1 MHHLWILDGPRKL
14 GQPRSTRGAN
24 GSLMEK
30 HFTTL
35 ETDFTL
41 VTLLPWRKGTFYLVS
56 RKSSSKSWL
65 SFLLFCPR
73 IPNGFLILT
82 HYGKGAIDQFYLKGM
97 SPKGAVISRVSVNT
111 LTLLHCEWVN
121 KRHATVALKMS
132 SGDCH
137 RGISDH
143 YR

>member
-1 MHHLWILDGPRKL
+1 MYSYVLKSKL
-14 GQPRSTRGAN
+14 ARNERVLLIVLPLFSISKRENYKSFVYDKVAFPSPQMSTFPEFASNFR
-24 GSLMEK
+24 
-30 HFTTL
+30 
-35 ETDFTL
+35 DF
-41 VTLLPWRKGTFYLVS
+41 S
-56 RKSSSKSWL
+56 
-65 SFLLFCPR
+65 
-73 IPNGFLILT
+73 
-82 HYGKGAIDQFYLKGM
+82 
-97 SPKGAVISRVSVNT
+97 SPKGVVISRVSVNT

>member
-1 MHHLWILDGPRKL
+1 MGFFAAFPRKL
-14 GQPRSTRGAN
+14 F
-24 GSLMEK
+24 
-30 HFTTL
+30 FTW
-35 ETDFTL
+35 FL
-41 VTLLPWRKGTFYLVS
+41 VNLQVNHGFPFFFSVLGFQMV
-56 RKSSSKSWL
+56 
-65 SFLLFCPR
+65 
-73 IPNGFLILT
+73 FLILT

>member
-1 MHHLWILDGPRKL
+1 MGFFAAFPRKL
-14 GQPRSTRGAN
+14 FFTWFLVNLQVNHGFPFFFSILGFQMVF
-24 GSLMEK
+24 LM
-30 HFTTL
+30 
-35 ETDFTL
+35 
-41 VTLLPWRKGTFYLVS
+41 
-56 RKSSSKSWL
+56 
-65 SFLLFCPR
+65 
-73 IPNGFLILT
+73 LT
-82 HYGKGAIDQFYLKGM
+82 HYGKGAIDQLYLKGM